1 MPTRVLFVCLGNI
14 CRSPTAHGML
24 EFLVVE
30 AGLTDRIEVDSA
42 GTGSWHIGDPPD
54 ERSQAAA
61 KRRGLDLSR
70 QRARQVIVADFEAF
84 DFVIAMDENNL
95 ADLEAMCPSEYR
107 ERLGLLMDYAP
118 ESGVRAVPDP
128 YYGGGNGFER
138 VLDLVESACK
148 AFLKELR

>member
-84 DFVIAMDENNL
+84 DFVIARQIFVRHGESSIGKCMGRWSKSL
-95 ADLEAMCPSEYR
+95 LRSVEARIMNHFCQSV
-107 ERLGLLMDYAP
+107 
-118 ESGVRAVPDP
+118 VRW
-128 YYGGGNGFER
+128 
-138 VLDLVESACK
+138 LV
-148 AFLKELR
+148 RI